1 MSGLGD
7 PELSIKQADW
17 ASLWGLN
24 RGENWLERVAGW
36 RLHDLGMI
44 NLLLSQVRMVK
55 VKGKE

>member
-7 PELSIKQADW
+7 PELSIRQADL

-24 RGENWLERVAGW
+24 RGENWLEGVTGW
-36 RLHDLGMI
+36 RLHNLGMI

-55 VKGKE
+55 VKGTE